1 MDRGAWWA
9 TVHGVVKSRTQLS
22 MQILSFEFL
31 SVLVGVGGKNTLVES
46 LSLSPGTFFQNT

>member
-31 SVLVGVGGKNTLVES
+31 SVLVGVGGKNTLVEC